1 GAGIVQGR
9 GGIALQAHPAQ
20 GQHQQFANVALV
32 VDDQGT
38 GLGTTV
44 GYAHLRSR
52 YRVAALRPSTTRSD
66 SAGHRHALLPFALG
80 VAKWSRRGCFD
91 SAPAALRAARTG

>member
-1 GAGIVQGR
+1 
-9 GGIALQAHPAQ
+9 
-20 GQHQQFANVALV
+20 
-32 VDDQGT
+32 

-44 GYAHLRSR
+44 GYAHLRPR

-80 VAKWSRRGCFD
+80 VAKRSRRGVLR
-91 SAPAALRAARTG
+91 LRACGATLSTNGFLPGSARTGFPPSSARTGFLPGSARTGFLPGSA